1 MNRFPTHSIYTMD
14 QRQALVKLKGFNI
27 NERNYIYT
35 ILFNIQLAKFSRNG
49 CIKLQEMWKH
59 YRLFNNKWEVGK
71 YWFVYKCNLV
81 GTLSGFTWFKHPWV
95 DLGTRRVLKGRVQTF
110 SWKIL
115 SLQQFTFESRKGWVG
130 GKG

>member
-1 MNRFPTHSIYTMD
+1 MKEIISTQFCLTSSLLSSVVMGALNFRKCENIMD
-14 QRQALVKLKGFNI
+14 FLITNGKSENI
-27 NERNYIYT
+27 D
-35 ILFNIQLAKFSRNG
+35 LFIS
-49 CIKLQEMWKH
+49 
-59 YRLFNNKWEVGK
+59 V
-71 YWFVYKCNLV
+71 V

-115 SLQQFTFESRKGWVG
+115 SLQQFTFESRKGWDG